1 MEKVSVLLIASQMPQ
16 QELGL
21 IAQLLQS
28 QGYRQQPMEKRQAAV
43 LVFATEDAT
52 NSVGLK
58 FYQEIGAL
66 RLELKGEM
74 SHKIGAALGQYME
87 TLTPER
93 LEELFDMAQ
102 SDMERRIYAILMV
115 LSYIDATAAM
125 AAMRT
130 KYFDE
135 ATDATREGVVQGL
148 AFLETPDVGT
158 ALEAIERA
166 HRGTQVATLARRAID
181 GLCERGLIRESV
193 ESFKAKIESLLETNP
208 KAALEELEKYCETAP
223 APELRALHAR
233 ALRLL
238 GRLDDAGDLLATISI
253 AEPDAVEA
261 FCERA
266 LMREA
271 AGFSMQAMNDVQAA
285 LACDPDCALATEIY
299 ERLSLVLNQAESTP
313 EQKIEDFTRAL
324 AASPNDV
331 NLLCQR
337 AECWLDLKKSD
348 EAIKDLV
355 AAQNAAPNDPRLPML
370 LAEAYLVIRHLGC
383 ALDQATKAQKNH
395 VAVHEIPAWLL
406 KPRVFLAMNLP
417 ERAISAIHEIPA
429 ELRDD
434 PMIVLCTGIIHEMLK
449 QTDEASACYAACGQS
464 ITRLFAVLRP
474 HLYTDL
480 PLLRTALGGNLPL
493 SGAAPTSP
501 LGDEP
506 ADPFFK
512 RCDTCGALTMKRRT
526 YCKECSN
533 GTFFT

>member
-28 QGYRQQPMEKRQAAV
+28 QGFRQQAMDRRQAAV
-43 LVFATEDAT
+43 LVFATEDGA
-52 NSVGLK
+52 NAVGIK

-66 RLELKGEM
+66 RLELKGEV

-87 TLTPER
+87 PLTAER
-93 LEELFDMAQ
+93 LEELYGMSQ

-115 LSYIDATAAM
+115 LSYVDATAAM
-125 AAMRT
+125 AAMRV

-148 AFLETPDVGT
+148 AFLETPDVGV
-158 ALEAIERA
+158 ALERIERD
-166 HRGTQVATLARRAID
+166 HRGSQVAVLARRAID

-193 ESFKAKIESLLETNP
+193 ESFKAKIEGLMENNP
-208 KAALEELEKYCETAP
+208 KAALEEMEKYEANAP
-223 APELRALHAR
+223 APELRAMHAR

-238 GRLDDAGDLLATISI
+238 GRLDEAGDLLASISI

-266 LMREA
+266 QMREA
-271 AGFSMQAMNDVQAA
+271 AGFAPQAMNDVQAA
-285 LACDPDCALATEIY
+285 LACDPECALAAEIY
-299 ERLSLVLNQAESTP
+299 GRLSLVLNQAASTP
-313 EQKIEDFTRAL
+313 EQKIEEYTKAL
-324 AASPNDV
+324 ESTPNDV

-348 EAIKDLV
+348 EAVKDLV

-383 ALDQATKAQKNH
+383 ALDQATRAQKNH
-395 VAVHEIPAWLL
+395 VSVHEVPAWLL

-417 ERAISAIHEIPA
+417 EKAMSAIHEIPA
-429 ELRDD
+429 ELRSE
-434 PMIVLCTGIIHEMLK
+434 PLVVWCTGIVHELLGQK
-449 QTDEASACYAACGQS
+449 AEAAACYTQCTGS
-464 ITRLFAVLRP
+464 EKRLMAILRP
-474 HLYTDL
+474 CIYTDL
-480 PLLRTALGGNLPL
+480 PLLRELLGGQLAL
-493 SGAAPTSP
+493 SCQAPASP

-506 ADPFFK
+506 SDPFFK
-512 RCDTCGALTMKRRT
+512 RCDACGALTMKRRT

>member
-28 QGYRQQPMEKRQAAV
+28 QGYRQQPMDKRQAAV
-43 LVFATEDAT
+43 LIFSTEDGS
-52 NSVGLK
+52 NSVGIK

-66 RLELKGEM
+66 RLELKGEV
-74 SHKIGAALGQYME
+74 SHKIGAALGQYMDP
-87 TLTPER
+87 LTAER
-93 LEELFDMAQ
+93 LEELYGMAQ

-115 LSYIDATAAM
+115 LSYVDATAAM
-125 AAMRT
+125 EAMRVT
-130 KYFDE
+130 YFDE

-148 AFLETPDVGT
+148 AFLETPDVGI
-158 ALEAIERA
+158 ALEAIERD
-166 HRGTQVATLARRAID
+166 HKGSQVAALARRAID

-193 ESFKAKIESLLETNP
+193 SSFKSKVEALVSSNP
-208 KAALEELEKYCETAP
+208 KQALEEIEKYCEAGA

-238 GRLDDAGDLLATISI
+238 GRMDEAGDLLVSISI

-271 AGFSMQAMNDVQAA
+271 GGFASQAMNDVQAA
-285 LACDPDCALATEIY
+285 LACDPECELASEIY
-299 ERLSLVLNQAESTP
+299 GRLSLVLNQSASTP
-313 EQKIEDFTRAL
+313 EQKIEEYTRAL
-324 AASPNDV
+324 ASSPNDV

-337 AECWLDLKKSD
+337 AECWLDLKKSE
-348 EAIKDLV
+348 EAVKDLV
-355 AAQNAAPNDPRLPML
+355 AAQAAAPNDPRLPLL
-370 LAEAYLVIRHLGC
+370 LAESYLVIRHLGS

-395 VAVHEIPAWLL
+395 VALHEVPAWLL
-406 KPRVFLAMNLP
+406 KPRVFLAMHEP
-417 ERAISAIHEIPA
+417 ARAMRAIHEIPA
-429 ELRDD
+429 DLRDE
-434 PMIVLCTGIIHEMLK
+434 PLVVLCTGIVHEMLG
-449 QTDEASACYAACGQS
+449 QVEEAVSCYDVCGS
-464 ITRLFAVLRP
+464 SVSRLFAVLRP
-474 HLYTDL
+474 CIYEDL
-480 PLLRTALGGNLPL
+480 PKLRGVLGELVL
-493 SGAAPTSP
+493 SGTVPVSP

-506 ADPFFK
+506 VDPFFK
-512 RCDTCGALTMKRRT
+512 RCDACGALTMKRRT